1 MAFDLLIERPLLFQI
16 LSLWNDPMMGFPI
29 LLRNILN
36 MLQFSFIL
44 ELINVNGRW
53 ATRYLGLLRGYLL

>member
-1 MAFDLLIERPLLFQI
+1 
-16 LSLWNDPMMGFPI
+16 MMGFPI
-29 LLRNILN
+29 LLRNILD

-44 ELINVNGRW
+44 ELINVNSRW